1 MRFGSRT
8 GRIYRATSVGVAVL
22 GDAESG
28 KRPERIACIT
38 TSTDMYN
45 ALSLSRVGRERE
57 GSILNILLEKNQY
70 VSSV

>member
-1 MRFGSRT
+1 
-8 GRIYRATSVGVAVL
+8 VAVF